1 MKPTLWYIVMLVVAF
16 LYIYLTA
23 IQYIK
28 GGKLYDANG
37 NYKTFYDLKYYDED
51 FVRYVRFLFLHLRF
65 TV

>member
-51 FVRYVRFLFLHLRF
+51 FLRYV
-65 TV
+65 